1 MDTSSRSYKKA
12 LRHHLKSQQ
21 NKAHEDKPPLSPFR
35 ASEKKYKSRFPPPDL
50 SQVLD
55 LGAAREENITGEW
68 RGNPNVPGLKMKEVG
83 LKGGGKAYTFES
95 IPGRPGL
102 VLLPFFVAPTAQR
115 SLVTRCL
122 REHARS
128 PNESNLDAHYQVP
141 RSGLWNAWEWVV
153 GQREKLADPSF
164 DIEVETKWKDDL
176 PLDAYHPPDTT
187 RTLVENEP
195 GSLVDSQAKLAP
207 MPSSTLPP
215 STVSQLVP
223 KLRWSNI
230 GLNYH
235 WGTKSYDF
243 ERDRVPF
250 PDDIRGVCVDA
261 VQRVDWAGVWE
272 GVADGMEWKDG
283 MDWDI
288 WERTYEPDAGIINF
302 YQPRDTLMGHVDRS
316 EISSTTPLV
325 SISLGNAAI
334 FLIGG
339 LSRDIEPIPILLRS
353 GDVVIMSG
361 PGCRRAYHGVPRI
374 LENSTPAYL
383 TELEDQD
390 RGDQLIS
397 EYIKNARINCNVRQ
411 ISMNGFARRLGLGG
425 KDKDKEPLSPI
436 VPTQPE
442 PGPQQPVPPQQQP
455 LPPQQQQQQSPI
467 VPPINPAVI
476 DGKALTNG
484 IRSPTTPTGVD
495 DSTIRQRPP
504 RSSSKSSAVVSPPPR
519 PVVNTKA
526 KAKTKST
533 QQSKDDLLMSLLAS
547 EAVMD
552 SRTSEILSAEQVE
565 ELKKED
571 ALLQSRFASSTKK
584 LALETKMRDAARS
597 LTTLNATN
605 KSASK
610 QTQEQLEEA
619 IQRLEAAQADH
630 MQIQTR
636 HAEVQR
642 KLLEHRAGVL
652 SAALR
657 KTDESLSVPPS
668 STMSPTDSSRT
679 SLSKFD
685 GAHFFAGHAEST
697 GGPPM
702 PMRAGPSP
710 QDILRM
716 KQAEETA
723 KAATKRATELSRDL
737 GLLKLE
743 KAEAETRAALDIQ
756 QAEEQVAELRSQ
768 IGKLTSKSQAW
779 EKEREELLEDVA
791 QRDKEIEELQ
801 DKLNAAERQGGKAG
815 GASATEVEAELEGA
829 RKAIRG
835 IVRTHRIN
843 MQQFASAEGESGV
856 FSVANMV
863 AAIGSH
869 IEFLDET
876 RKGLEKAKREAES
889 ESQDAKQA
897 KEKMLA
903 QLDESR
909 QDTQESLRQI
919 ATLERQMM
927 EQTDRIVELSRSE
940 SSGMANIQTTSAE
953 LNQIMSVLIALWAI
967 LPSAE
972 GRAAKLSNTQQ
983 NRDPLAPHVLGSPRT
998 LRPANAPPLISD
1010 ADIKSLRQL
1019 YDPNGPFLS
1028 PPPPGKFSID
1038 AFNAKVRALVADDRA
1053 IIERLIKFATTHEL
1067 LKTNAEKAQKLAQ
1080 ESTISLK
1087 TYQDQVQTLEER
1099 NNTMA
1104 SRQTA
1109 LIEEL
1114 EQIQAGYE
1122 ELLEIKAQLE
1132 IDAARQAEVCA
1143 NLTEANNTLS
1153 ASALSLANESSTS
1166 VVAARAKLETEAAA
1180 LKKKSDELE
1189 AELDRV
1195 RGAEQSQRIALL
1207 DELNAMQTENTN
1219 LRNQIRALQSK

>member
-35 ASEKKYKSRFPPPDL
+35 AAEKKYKSRFPPPDL

-55 LGAAREENITGEW
+55 LGAARKRT
-68 RGNPNVPGLKMKEVG
+68 
-83 LKGGGKAYTFES
+83 
-95 IPGRPGL
+95 PGL

-141 RSGLWNAWEWVV
+141 RSGLWNAWERVV

-195 GSLVDSQAKLAP
+195 GSLGDSQAKLAP

-261 VQRVDWAGVWE
+261 VQRVDWTGVWE

-283 MDWDI
+283 VDWDI

-383 TELEDQD
+383 TELENQD

-455 LPPQQQQQQSPI
+455 LPPQQQQQQQQQSPI

-927 EQTDRIVELSRSE
+927 VSPFQINTLSDVDFLDGTRNKQIVLWNFLDRKVPKDGPPSSRTRSRTE
-940 SSGMANIQTTSAE
+940 TRLHHTY
-953 LNQIMSVLIALWAI
+953 WAHRAHFGQPTHPPY
-967 LPSAE
+967 L
-972 GRAAKLSNTQQ
+972 GRGHQE
-983 NRDPLAPHVLGSPRT
+983 PAPA
-998 LRPANAPPLISD
+998 LRPQRALLIS
-1010 ADIKSLRQL
+1010 
-1019 YDPNGPFLS
+1019 
-1028 PPPPGKFSID
+1028 PPPGKFSID

>member
-1 MDTSSRSYKKA
+1 
-12 LRHHLKSQQ
+12 
-21 NKAHEDKPPLSPFR
+21 
-35 ASEKKYKSRFPPPDL
+35 
-50 SQVLD
+50 
-55 LGAAREENITGEW
+55 
-68 RGNPNVPGLKMKEVG
+68 
-83 LKGGGKAYTFES
+83 
-95 IPGRPGL
+95 
-102 VLLPFFVAPTAQR
+102 
-115 SLVTRCL
+115 
-122 REHARS
+122 
-128 PNESNLDAHYQVP
+128 
-141 RSGLWNAWEWVV
+141 
-153 GQREKLADPSF
+153 
-164 DIEVETKWKDDL
+164 
-176 PLDAYHPPDTT
+176 
-187 RTLVENEP
+187 
-195 GSLVDSQAKLAP
+195 
-207 MPSSTLPP
+207 
-215 STVSQLVP
+215 
-223 KLRWSNI
+223 
-230 GLNYH
+230 
-235 WGTKSYDF
+235 
-243 ERDRVPF
+243 
-250 PDDIRGVCVDA
+250 
-261 VQRVDWAGVWE
+261 
-272 GVADGMEWKDG
+272 
-283 MDWDI
+283 
-288 WERTYEPDAGIINF
+288 
-302 YQPRDTLMGHVDRS
+302 
-316 EISSTTPLV
+316 
-325 SISLGNAAI
+325 
-334 FLIGG
+334 
-339 LSRDIEPIPILLRS
+339 
-353 GDVVIMSG
+353 
-361 PGCRRAYHGVPRI
+361 
-374 LENSTPAYL
+374 
-383 TELEDQD
+383 
-390 RGDQLIS
+390 
-397 EYIKNARINCNVRQ
+397 
-411 ISMNGFARRLGLGG
+411 MNGFARRLGLGG

-442 PGPQQPVPPQQQP
+442 PISQQPIPPQQQS
-455 LPPQQQQQQSPI
+455 LPVQQQQPPIPQQQPPT
-467 VPPINPAVI
+467 VPPINPLAT
-476 DGKALTNG
+476 DSKAQSNG

-495 DSTIRQRPP
+495 DGTIRQRPP
-504 RSSSKSSAVVSPPPR
+504 RSSSKGSAVVSPPPR
-519 PVVNTKA
+519 PVVNTKTKA
-526 KAKTKST
+526 KNKTKST

-552 SRTSEILSAEQVE
+552 SRSSEILGAEQVE

-597 LTTLNATN
+597 LTTLNAGN

-610 QTQEQLEEA
+610 QTQEQLDEA
-619 IQRLEAAQADH
+619 LQRLESAQADH
-630 MQIQTR
+630 MQIQAR

-657 KTDESLSVPPS
+657 KTDESLSVPSS
-668 STMSPTDSSRT
+668 STISPTDTSRT
-679 SLSKFD
+679 SVSTLSKFD
-685 GAHFFAGHAEST
+685 GAHLFAGHADST

-702 PMRAGPSP
+702 PIRAGPSP
-710 QDILRM
+710 QDILRL

-743 KAEAETRAALDIQ
+743 KAESETRAALDIQ
-756 QAEEQVAELRSQ
+756 QAEEQVAELRGQ
-768 IGKLTSKSQAW
+768 VAKLTSKSQAW

-801 DKLNAAERQGGKAG
+801 DKLDAAERQGGNG
-815 GASATEVEAELEGA
+815 GGSATEVEAELEGA

-835 IVRTHRIN
+835 IIRVHRIN
-843 MQQFASAEGESGV
+843 MQQFASSEGESGV
-856 FSVANMV
+856 FSVTNMV
-863 AAIGSH
+863 TAIGSH
-869 IEFLDET
+869 IESLDET
-876 RKGLEKAKREAES
+876 RKGLEKARREAEI

-897 KEKMLA
+897 KEKAMS
-903 QLDESR
+903 QLEESR
-909 QDTQESLRQI
+909 QDTQESLRQV

-927 EQTDRIVELSRSE
+927 EQTNRIVELSRSE
-940 SSGMANIQTTSAE
+940 SSGMANIQSTSAE
-953 LNQIMSVLIALWAI
+953 LNQIMSVLIALWAV

-972 GRAAKLSNTQQ
+972 GRAAKLSSTHQ

-1010 ADIKSLRQL
+1010 ADVKSLRQL

-1104 SRQTA
+1104 ARQTGLTSVTNDGSLGWA
-1109 LIEEL
+1109 RRIEEL

-1207 DELNAMQTENTN
+1207 DELNTMQTENTN
-1219 LRNQIRALQSK
+1219 LRNQIRALQPK